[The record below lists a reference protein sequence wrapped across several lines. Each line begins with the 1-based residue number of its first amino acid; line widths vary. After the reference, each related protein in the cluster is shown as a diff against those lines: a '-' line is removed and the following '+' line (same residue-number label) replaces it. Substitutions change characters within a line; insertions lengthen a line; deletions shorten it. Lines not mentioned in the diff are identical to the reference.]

1 MAIGEQA
8 ADLARSDIV
17 ASAVKSLPP
26 VSVASATLLGYPMAD
41 WVMFLTIV
49 YTSLQVVVLIRDK
62 FWPGRKS
69 PKKRLGNHESE

>member
-1 MAIGEQA
+1 MTIGEQA
-8 ADLARSDIV
+8 AELARSDIA

-49 YTSLQVVVLIRDK
+49 YTVLQIFAIVRDK
-62 FWPGRKS
+62 FWPHRRKS
-69 PKKRLGNHESE
+69 KKE